1 MNSEELL
8 NRIFIDSYIKKD
20 ISLNNFK
27 RFEVSI
33 SNQFNIPGIDMD
45 SMINKLLYSEVES
58 TIHKEVFNRITNTNN
73 FDYID
78 YIGKNIYDGELY
90 KQIVDIILTSNYSLI
105 ITNGQ
110 IGSIIQDSTNFHFQK
125 QFSNIALNTSSST
138 YIIGNIGHVK
148 IFVNPYMKFTDNRLI
163 MFNGSWL
170 NLENLIK
177 TDNSASFRRFPF
189 NNQIKFNFGVDIKT
203 SDSKVLFIIDSEKS
217 EGYLQYKSLL
227 REDKINKIL
236 K

>member
-1 MNSEELL
+1 MSNEELL
-8 NRIFIDSYIKKD
+8 NRIFTDSYIKKD

-27 RFEVSI
+27 RFEVGI

-58 TIHKEVFNRITNTNN
+58 SIHKEIFNRITNTDN
-73 FDYID
+73 FDYVD
-78 YIGKNIYDGELY
+78 YIGKNIDDGQLY
-90 KQIVDIILTSNYSLI
+90 KKIVDIILSSNYSLI
-105 ITNGQ
+105 ITNAQ

-125 QFSNIALNTSSST
+125 QFSNTALNTSSSP
-138 YIIGNIGHVK
+138 YIIGSIGYTK

-177 TDNSASFRRFPF
+177 TDNSASF
-189 NNQIKFNFGVDIKT
+189 NNQIKFNFEVDIKT
-203 SDSKVLFIIDSEKS
+203 SDSKVVFIIDSEKS

-227 REDKINKIL
+227 RENKINKIL
-236 K
+236 KDEN

>member
-1 MNSEELL
+1 MNEELL
-8 NRIFIDSYIKKD
+8 NRIFTDSYIKKD

-27 RFEVSI
+27 RFEVGI

-58 TIHKEVFNRITNTNN
+58 SIHKEIFNRITNTDN
-73 FDYID
+73 FDYVD
-78 YIGKNIYDGELY
+78 YIGKNIDDGQLY
-90 KQIVDIILTSNYSLI
+90 KKIVDIILGSNYSLI
-105 ITNGQ
+105 ITNAK

-125 QFSNIALNTSSST
+125 QFSNTALNTSSSP
-138 YIIGNIGHVK
+138 YIIGSIGYTK

-177 TDNSASFRRFPF
+177 TDNSASF
-189 NNQIKFNFGVDIKT
+189 NNQIKFNFEVDIKT
-203 SDSKVLFIIDSEKS
+203 SDSKVVFIIDSEKS

-227 REDKINKIL
+227 RENKINKIL
-236 K
+236 KDEN

>member
-1 MNSEELL
+1 MNKEELL
-8 NRIFIDSYIKKD
+8 NRIFTDSYIKKD

-27 RFEVSI
+27 RFEVSV

-58 TIHKEVFNRITNTNN
+58 SIHKEVFSRITNTDN
-73 FDYID
+73 FDYVD
-78 YIGKNIYDGELY
+78 YIGKNIDDGQLY
-90 KQIVDIILTSNYSLI
+90 KKIVDIILGSNYSLI
-105 ITNGQ
+105 ITNVQ

-125 QFSNIALNTSSST
+125 QFSNNSLNTSSSP
-138 YIIGNIGHVK
+138 YIIGSIGHTK
-148 IFVNPYMKFTDNRLI
+148 IFVNPYLKFTDNRLI

-170 NLENLIK
+170 NLKNLIK
-177 TDNSASFRRFPF
+177 TDNSDST
-189 NNQIKFNFGVDIKT
+189 NNQIKFNFEVDIKT

>member
-1 MNSEELL
+1 MNNEELL
-8 NRIFIDSYIKKD
+8 NRIFTDSYIKKD

-27 RFEVSI
+27 RFEVSV

-58 TIHKEVFNRITNTNN
+58 SIYKEIFNRITNTDN
-73 FDYID
+73 FDYVD
-78 YIGKNIYDGELY
+78 YIGKNIDDGQLY
-90 KQIVDIILTSNYSLI
+90 KQIVDIILSSNCSLI
-105 ITNGQ
+105 MTNTH
-110 IGSIIQDSTNFHFQK
+110 IGSIIQDSADFHHQK
-125 QFSNIALNTSSST
+125 QFSNTALNTSSSP
-138 YIIGNIGHVK
+138 YIIGSVGYIK

-170 NLENLIK
+170 NLRNLIK
-177 TDNSASFRRFPF
+177 TDNSDSF
-189 NNQIKFNFGVDIKT
+189 NNQIKFNFEVDIKT
-203 SDSKVLFIIDSEKS
+203 SASKVVFIIDSEKS

>member
-8 NRIFIDSYIKKD
+8 NRIFTDSYIKKD

-27 RFEVSI
+27 RFEVGI

-45 SMINKLLYSEVES
+45 SVINKLLYSEVES
-58 TIHKEVFNRITNTNN
+58 SIHKEIFNRITNADN

-78 YIGKNIYDGELY
+78 YMGKNIDDGELY
-90 KQIVDIILTSNYSLI
+90 KKIVDIILGSNYSLI
-105 ITNGQ
+105 MTNTH
-110 IGSIIQDSTNFHFQK
+110 IGSIIQDSADFHHQK
-125 QFSNIALNTSSST
+125 QFSNTALNTSSSP
-138 YIIGNIGHVK
+138 YIIGSVGYIK

-177 TDNSASFRRFPF
+177 TDNSASF
-189 NNQIKFNFGVDIKT
+189 NNQIKFNFEVDIKT
-203 SDSKVLFIIDSEKS
+203 SDSKVVFIIDSEKS
-217 EGYLQYKSLL
+217 EGYLQYKTLL

>member
-1 MNSEELL
+1 MSKEELL
-8 NRIFIDSYIKKD
+8 NRIFTDSYIKKD

-27 RFEVSI
+27 RFEVSV

-58 TIHKEVFNRITNTNN
+58 NIHKEVFNRITDTSN

-78 YIGKNIYDGELY
+78 YIGKNIDDGQLY
-90 KQIVDIILTSNYSLI
+90 KKIVDIILSSNYYHI
-105 ITNGQ
+105 IVNSQ

-125 QFSNIALNTSSST
+125 QFSNTSINTSSSP
-138 YIIGNIGHVK
+138 YIIGSIGYAK

-177 TDNSASFRRFPF
+177 TDNSASF
-189 NNQIKFNFGVDIKT
+189 NNQIKFNFEVDIKT
-203 SDSKVLFIIDSEKS
+203 SDSKVVFIIDSEKS

-227 REDKINKIL
+227 RENKIDKIL
-236 K
+236 KNEN